1 MEKKTTKSFVKYI
14 QNFDEDFKLSDFT
27 PAELDEILSMQKTAT
42 KKFKDNY
49 FAFYDDVKSSSLKKQ
64 DW

>member
-1 MEKKTTKSFVKYI
+1 MEKEIKSFTKYAMS
-14 QNFDEDFKLSDFT
+14 FDEDFKLSDFT
-27 PAELDEILSMQKTAT
+27 PAELDQILKSRQKTNR
-42 KKFKDNY
+42 KFKDDY